1 MKCEAFA
8 VQACGDRDNPTI
20 SVSKVAFTLPA
31 NPMSDRGQSVCL
43 WEEDEN
49 KDCRERRCEDY
60 AEHNS
65 IARTEGSPRQSG
77 DREGCGSASLK
88 KSVIAIASDATNAEI
103 LTDVSPALL
112 ARMFKGGVWV
122 VYEAE

>member
-8 VQACGDRDNPTI
+8 VQACGDRDNPTV

-65 IARTEGSPRQSG
+65 IARTEGRPRQSG
-77 DREGCGSASLK
+77 DW
-88 KSVIAIASDATNAEI
+88 
-103 LTDVSPALL
+103 
-112 ARMFKGGVWV
+112 GGVAV
-122 VYEAE
+122 LHH

>member
-1 MKCEAFA
+1 MLPTLVRQRTTKTRIWWDMKNEAFA

-43 WEEDEN
+43 WEKDEN
-49 KDCRERRCEDY
+49 EDCRERRCEDY

-65 IARTEGSPRQSG
+65 FARTEGSPRQSG
-77 DREGCGSASLK
+77 DW
-88 KSVIAIASDATNAEI
+88 
-103 LTDVSPALL
+103 
-112 ARMFKGGVWV
+112 GGVTV
-122 VYEAE
+122 LHH